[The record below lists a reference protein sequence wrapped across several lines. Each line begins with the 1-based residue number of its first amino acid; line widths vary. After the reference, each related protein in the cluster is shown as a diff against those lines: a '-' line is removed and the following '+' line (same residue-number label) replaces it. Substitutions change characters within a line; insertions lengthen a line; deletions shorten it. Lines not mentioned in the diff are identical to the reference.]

1 MSSAARILFQS
12 SIRQRCYRKI
22 IASSSTTT
30 TTARMTNSLLF
41 SCSRGFSTYPP
52 HEIVPMPSLS
62 PTMEAGTITKWSK
75 NEGDEFDAGDI
86 LCEVETDK
94 ATVDFE
100 AQDEGVIA
108 KILVE
113 EGKADIP
120 CGQPI
125 LITVMDKG
133 DVDAFKDYTV
143 EGSGDTGKLGLTV
156 DKEED
161 TASPPPP
168 TASAPPAVSVSQ
180 PEVGSESIV
189 VGKGVV
195 ASPKAHMIAKQLG
208 YDISKIVGTG
218 PGGRIIAADVQEYTP
233 AAEIPQVAT
242 TTAAAPP
249 PASAAIPTTPTITD
263 THTDYPLS
271 VTAQQTASLLSQS
284 KSSVPHYY
292 LTIDLDLSNL
302 LSLRSRLNATNPS
315 ISLNDLL
322 IKAIATTT
330 KSVPSVNAS
339 WISDEFI
346 RMYHDVHVNTYV
358 GAGDQLRMVC
368 LRDVDKRGLSSVSDD
383 MTAITDVLS
392 SEEPVSIPSEYTG
405 MGTFTMINLGMY
417 GVSNA
422 ASIIPLPQACVL
434 TCGAA
439 SKKIVPSDNE
449 SGFDTATC
457 MSVTLSCDHRV
468 VDGAVAAQWLSGYKN
483 LIENP
488 DLLLL

>member
-1 MSSAARILFQS
+1 MSAARILFQS
-12 SIRQRCYRKI
+12 NIIRQRCYQKI
-22 IASSSTTT
+22 ISSSTST
-30 TTARMTNSLLF
+30 RVTNSLWF

-62 PTMEAGTITKWSK
+62 PTMESGTITKWIKS
-75 NEGDEFDAGDI
+75 EGEEFDAGDI

-108 KILVE
+108 RILVE

-125 LITVMDKG
+125 LITVEDKD

-143 EGSGDTGKLGLTV
+143 EGSGDAGKLGLTV
-156 DKEED
+156 DKGED
-161 TASPPPP
+161 AATPAPPSPV
-168 TASAPPAVSVSQ
+168 ASAPPVVASQ
-180 PEVGSESIV
+180 PDVGSESIV

-208 YDISKIVGTG
+208 HDISKIVGTG

-233 AAEIPQVAT
+233 AAQLAT
-242 TTAAAPP
+242 TTDAP
-249 PASAAIPTTPTITD
+249 PASAAALATPTVTS

-271 VTAQQTASLLSQS
+271 VTAQQTASLLAQS

-292 LTIDLDLSNL
+292 LTIDLNLSNL
-302 LSLRSRLNATNPS
+302 LSLRGRLNASNPS

-322 IKAIATTT
+322 LKAIATTT

-339 WISDEFI
+339 WISQEFI
-346 RMYHDVHVNTYV
+346 RMYHDVHINTYV
-358 GAGDQLRMVC
+358 GTGDQLQMVC
-368 LRDVDKRGLSSVSDD
+368 LRDVDKRGLSSVSQD
-383 MTAITDVLS
+383 MVAIADALS
-392 SEEPVSIPSEYTG
+392 SDEDTSIPSEYTG
-405 MGTFTMINLGMY
+405 MGTITMINLGMY

-434 TCGAA
+434 TCGTA
-439 SKKIVPSDNE
+439 SKKIIPSDNE